1 VEETTWFFS
10 SPLEE
15 PGFVAM
21 VGFRFPDGLSFVLLL
36 WPFREDSVRAASSS
50 AAVYAAKSPCDFG
63 DDVDLEDEFAEAGIF
78 ESEVVVP
85 LKKL

>member
-1 VEETTWFFS
+1 LLLS
-10 SPLEE
+10 APLEAA
-15 PGFVAM
+15 GFVVM